1 MPSVL
6 TQRIVDSMAVVKTS
20 YHRLVILVGA
30 GGSGKT
36 TAMQQVR
43 DAVDVPLINVN
54 LELSKRLL
62 DLTERQRSLRVPRL
76 LDEIVRETG
85 RDEILLDNN
94 EILFDAHLE
103 QDPLRVF
110 QMLSRNRTVVVSWNG
125 RTNAKSLFYATPD
138 HPEFRQ
144 YPLTDM
150 TVVVIEDTS
159 QSYQPKEY
167 SK

>member
-1 MPSVL
+1 MPPVL
-6 TQRIVDSMAVVKTS
+6 SEQIAEGMAAVKTS
-20 YHRLVILVGA
+20 YHRLVVVVGP
-30 GGSGKT
+30 GRSGKT

-43 DAVDVPLINVN
+43 DAAGVPLINVN

-62 DLTERQRSLRVPRL
+62 DLTERQRSLQLPRL
-76 LDEIVRETG
+76 LDEIVAETG
-85 RDEILLDNN
+85 RDEALLDNN
-94 EILFDAHLE
+94 EILFDVHLK